1 MGMQKIDM
9 AIRSTM
15 YVEDMDK
22 LRHTLRGGH
31 RPLEHGIA
39 HFRHTPQNHRI
50 VKEEVVQVLV
60 DHAVHPVE
68 QLTFTTLSESTILL
82 RRALKDANDIPKLF

>member
-50 VKEEVVQVLV
+50 VKEEVVRI
-60 DHAVHPVE
+60 AF
-68 QLTFTTLSESTILL
+68 FTSGIRPRTTASSKNRLCRCSSIM
-82 RRALKDANDIPKLF
+82 LFIQSSS